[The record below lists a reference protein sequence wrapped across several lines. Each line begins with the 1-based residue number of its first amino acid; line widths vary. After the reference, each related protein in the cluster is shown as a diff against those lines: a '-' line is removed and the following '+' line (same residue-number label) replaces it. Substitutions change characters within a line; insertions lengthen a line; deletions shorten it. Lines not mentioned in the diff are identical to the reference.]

1 MSISP
6 RRFNFSDVKGISRDQ
21 LQQHYQLYLGY
32 IRSQENI
39 LSILER
45 EKPGNNQYRGLKE
58 GETYS
63 LDGIILHELYFRNLG
78 QSSMRP
84 DGRLLELMERDFG
97 SYSEWI
103 NDFLRTG
110 ELARG
115 WAVLAY
121 NYRDERLHNFMQD
134 AHNIGAVWHSTPLL
148 VLDVYEHAYMIDFG
162 INKEMYLQVFR
173 RNIDWEVV
181 NERFKHISKQL

>member
-103 NDFLRTG
+103 ND
-110 ELARG
+110 
-115 WAVLAY
+115 
-121 NYRDERLHNFMQD
+121 
-134 AHNIGAVWHSTPLL
+134 
-148 VLDVYEHAYMIDFG
+148 
-162 INKEMYLQVFR
+162 
-173 RNIDWEVV
+173 
-181 NERFKHISKQL
+181 